1 MYQVVS
7 NPIKRCDG
15 YLFDNIDTPSQD
27 NIVRKI
33 AALLGIPI
41 AGAESIARTLYYEPY
56 YDEHEEMMVRYRISV
71 YIKRICSM

>member
-33 AALLGIPI
+33 ASLLGIPI

-56 YDEHEEMMVRYRISV
+56 YDEHGEMMVRYRISV
-71 YIKRICSM
+71 YIKRIC